1 VLHTQSIDKF
11 AEQSAV
17 VCHAKVQLRFR
28 YSNQLVPLP
37 LLKPDRAQSKHH
49 QEAVES

>member
-1 VLHTQSIDKF
+1 MDRF
-11 AEQSAV
+11 AEQEAV

-37 LLKPDRAQSKHH
+37 LLNPDRAQSKHH